1 MITIVNEHQRLFL
14 GSAGLDA
21 LPGWFR
27 SLSTPPTRATLI
39 PTAANPLQSA
49 PFVEAAAQL
58 LRHEGMAV
66 DRLDLEHAEPAAAER
81 ALRSA
86 DLVFVTGGYAIFLLQ
101 HVHRTHVDQML
112 RRAVSSGRT
121 AYVGISA
128 GAALAGPDL
137 RFFRDTED
145 PGRVASTTGLDLVPF
160 TVLPHRNRDNAE
172 RHDRH
177 TRRHD
182 RRARFISINDD
193 QAVTV
198 HGASWTIRQSP

>member
-1 MITIVNEHQRLFL
+1 M
-14 GSAGLDA
+14 
-21 LPGWFR
+21 
-27 SLSTPPTRATLI
+27 LI
-39 PTAANPLQSA
+39 PTAANPLRSA

-58 LRHEGMAV
+58 LRHEGMTV
-66 DRLDLEHAEPAAAER
+66 ERLDLQHTEPSTAER
-81 ALRSA
+81 ALRTA

-101 HVHRTHVDQML
+101 HVHRTRFDQVL
-112 RRAVSSGRT
+112 RQAVTSGRT

-145 PGRVASTTGLDLVPF
+145 PGRVVSTTGLGLVPF

-177 TRRHD
+177 TLRHD
-182 RRARFISINDD
+182 RQVRFISINDD
-193 QAVTV
+193 QAVAV
-198 HGASWTIRQSP
+198 HATSWKIQQSP